1 MCGVKRPDGAKNS
14 LNIDV
19 NRMLVV
25 RISIAE
31 ATKILTEFF
40 EKKFKDKIMLDWMP
54 HELNRLMYNEVS

>member
-1 MCGVKRPDGAKNS
+1 
-14 LNIDV
+14 
-19 NRMLVV
+19 MLVV

-40 EKKFKDKIMLDWMP
+40 KNKFNEDAIMLDWMP